1 MFFYNS
7 IKPGGGI
14 RELSNID
21 NSKKTPLRRLGIELI
36 KNRYLLLMLV
46 VPVAFYIVLKYAPMY
61 GVLIAFKNYKVAKG
75 ILGSPWVGLKWIN
88 KFVADPFFWRAVKNT
103 LALGSLTLLFGM
115 PAPLILALLINEVK
129 HPLFKRTVQSITYL
143 PHFISAAVIVGMIVT
158 FLSFDGIVN
167 GMIKWLGDEPIN
179 FMREAG
185 LFRPIYVIS
194 GVWQSMGWGSIIYLA
209 AISTINPELYEAAVV
224 DGADR
229 FKRIWYITIPG
240 IVPTISIVFI
250 LQVGRLL
257 KIAFEKVLLLYN
269 PSIYDTADVIQTYA
283 YRRGLVEQE
292 FSYGTAINLF
302 QSVIGMLLLIA
313 ANKLSKR
320 LSGTGFW

>member
-1 MFFYNS
+1 
-7 IKPGGGI
+7 
-14 RELSNID
+14 
-21 NSKKTPLRRLGIELI
+21 
-36 KNRYLLLMLV
+36 
-46 VPVAFYIVLKYAPMY
+46 
-61 GVLIAFKNYKVAKG
+61 
-75 ILGSPWVGLKWIN
+75 
-88 KFVADPFFWRAVKNT
+88 
-103 LALGSLTLLFGM
+103 
-115 PAPLILALLINEVK
+115 
-129 HPLFKRTVQSITYL
+129 
-143 PHFISAAVIVGMIVT
+143 MIVT